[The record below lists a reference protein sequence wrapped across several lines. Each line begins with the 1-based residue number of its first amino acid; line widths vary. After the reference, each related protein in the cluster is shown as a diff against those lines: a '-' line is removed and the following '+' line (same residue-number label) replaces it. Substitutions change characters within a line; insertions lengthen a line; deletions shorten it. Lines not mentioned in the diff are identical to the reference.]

1 MKAYRYNHYNDIITN
16 PNSEATEAEIPEV
29 DDRGGSTEFQE
40 REDVELITYINCIQT
55 LSNREDTEVFSAIW
69 AGNLCITKVRGE
81 YLKGQYNNQTNLC
94 IGDCSSTSDQL

>member
-1 MKAYRYNHYNDIITN
+1 MISSQIQTLKLLRQKYLKWMTG
-16 PNSEATEAEIPEV
+16 
-29 DDRGGSTEFQE
+29 GGSTEFQE